1 MLFVLKQVFQVHFT
15 YSICFTSI
23 KRITGVAL
31 VDDYKIPSEFYRDNF
46 RFFNTSESRP

>member
-15 YSICFTSI
+15 YSICFASI

-31 VDDYKIPSEFYRDNF
+31 GDDYRIPSEILQGQFWLF
-46 RFFNTSESRP
+46 